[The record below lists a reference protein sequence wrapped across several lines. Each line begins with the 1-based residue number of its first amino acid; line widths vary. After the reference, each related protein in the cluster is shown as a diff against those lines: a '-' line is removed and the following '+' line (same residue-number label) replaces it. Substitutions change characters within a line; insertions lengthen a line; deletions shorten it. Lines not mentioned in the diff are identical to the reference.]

1 MEASVKKSTILQSIK
16 AGLLS
21 LVFSCIGILLL
32 ALIAKLCNIGDKAL
46 PIINQVLKV
55 IAVALGTLIA
65 VKNEKFLLKAI
76 IGAVLFWALSMAL
89 FAIMGGQIHFGQIAL
104 DLGISLVVAV
114 VVALIKSRRAA

>member
-1 MEASVKKSTILQSIK
+1 MEASVRKSTILQAVKS
-16 AGLLS
+16 GLLS

-55 IAVALGTLIA
+55 IAIGLGTLIS

-76 IGAVLFWALSMAL
+76 IGAVIFWALSFAL

-104 DLGISLVVAV
+104 DLGISLAVAV
-114 VVALIKSRRAA
+114 IVALIKSRKSA

>member
-1 MEASVKKSTILQSIK
+1 MEASVKKSTILQAVK

-55 IAVALGTLIA
+55 IAVVLGTLIS
-65 VKNEKFLLKAI
+65 VKDEKFLLKAI
-76 IGAVLFWALSMAL
+76 VGAVLFWALSFAL
-89 FAIMGGQIHFGQIAL
+89 FAIMGGQIRFGQIAL

-114 VVALIKSRRAA
+114 IVALIKSRKTA

>member
-1 MEASVKKSTILQSIK
+1 METSIRKSTILQSIK

-55 IAVALGTLIA
+55 IAVVLGTLIS
-65 VKNEKFLLKAI
+65 VKNEKYLLKAS
-76 IGAVLFWALSMAL
+76 IGAVLFWALSLAL
-89 FAIMGGQIHFGQIAL
+89 FAIMGGQIHFGQLAL
-104 DLGISLVVAV
+104 DLGLSLVAAI
-114 VVALIKSRRAA
+114 VVALIKSRRSA